1 MNPFSNLHPL
11 TIVGYYI
18 GTLVLLIWLGHPVLY
33 LLLFVMMLA
42 DYGMAVGMK
51 RSCKT
56 LLYSI
61 GAAAVCVVVNPLFNH
76 RGVTVLFLL
85 GDTRITKEAVLYGLY
100 MALLLL
106 GTLLLFSCFS
116 VVMTSEKIMTLA
128 AKRFPSFALL
138 FSMIL
143 RIVPKVKKDFKEMT
157 ALHGNR
163 PGVWSALVGK
173 LMEDSVERSM
183 AMKNKGYGKGRRTSY
198 FQRHLRASDIGILA
212 GVCVMAVY
220 VSVMHFY
227 SPVRVQFFPSVRVEM
242 YDAVFWLLWFA
253 YLGIP
258 IWMRGKEE
266 LAWLLSRQKTIGS
279 ITRSR

>member
-42 DYGMAVGMK
+42 DYGMAVGIK
-51 RSCKT
+51 RICKT
-56 LLYSI
+56 LLYST
-61 GAAAVCVVVNPLFNH
+61 GAAAVCVFVNPLFNH
-76 RGVTVLFLL
+76 RGVTVLFYL
-85 GDTRITKEAVLYGLY
+85 GDTRLTEEAVLYGLY
-100 MALLLL
+100 MASLLL

-116 VVMTSEKIMTLA
+116 FVMTSEKIMTLA

-143 RIVPKVKKDFKEMT
+143 RIVPKIKKDFKEMT

-163 PGVWSALVGK
+163 PSVWSALIGK
-173 LMEDSVERSM
+173 WMEDSVERSM
-183 AMKNKGYGKGRRTSY
+183 AMKNKGYGGGTRTSY
-198 FQRHLRASDIGILA
+198 FQQHLRAQDIGILL

-220 VSVMHFY
+220 VSVMRIY
-227 SPVRVQFFPSVRVEM
+227 CPVRVQFFPSVQVEM
-242 YDAVFWLLWFA
+242 YDTVFWLIWFV

-258 IWMRGKEE
+258 IWLRGKEE
-266 LAWLLSRQKTIGS
+266 VAWLLSRQKIIGS
-279 ITRSR
+279 TIRSK